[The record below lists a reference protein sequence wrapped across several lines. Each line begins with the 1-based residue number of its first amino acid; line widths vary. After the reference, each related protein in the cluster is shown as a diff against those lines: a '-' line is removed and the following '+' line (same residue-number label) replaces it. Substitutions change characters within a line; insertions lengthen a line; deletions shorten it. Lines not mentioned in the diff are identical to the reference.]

1 MNSARHLLVELIERG
16 IIPPAKIAAALAIS
30 GVTPDSKAWR
40 HFIDRLLLWL
50 AGLALTF
57 ALMFFVAYN
66 WSEIGRFAKFAMVEA
81 SIALAVF
88 AYWKFGVETTAGK
101 MWLLLAIILLGVL
114 LALYGQTY
122 QTGADRWQL
131 FFTWSILMLPWAIVG
146 RFSAIWI
153 LWIILINILVIHY
166 YDTFGGML
174 GQITGRSNEMLWL
187 IFLLNTLMLAV
198 WEWLSGRWHWL
209 AVRWPV
215 RLVAM
220 AGGISIT
227 LVTLGA
233 IFDEQS
239 GVLSG
244 LVWMIWLASVY
255 WVYRKLK
262 PDLFMLA
269 GGCLS
274 GIIVL
279 VAFLSKHTLKS
290 GGAGALLLI
299 FLVVISLGAG
309 AAVWLRKVRQEMHP

>member
-16 IIPPAKIAAALAIS
+16 IIPPAKIAAALVIS

-57 ALMFFVAYN
+57 AMMFFVAYN

-101 MWLLLAIILLGVL
+101 LWLLLAIILLGVL
-114 LALYGQTY
+114 LALYGQAY

-131 FFTWSILMLPWAIVG
+131 FFAWSILMLPWAIVG

-153 LWIILINILVIHY
+153 LWITLINILVIHY
-166 YDTFGGML
+166 FDTFGGA
-174 GQITGRSNEMLWL
+174 NEMLWL
-187 IFLLNTLMLAV
+187 IFLLNSFMLVV
-198 WEWLSGRWHWL
+198 WEWLSGRWRWL
-209 AVRWPV
+209 AVRWSV

-227 LVTLGA
+227 LLTLGA

-244 LVWMIWLASVY
+244 LVWMIWLASLY

-274 GIIVL
+274 GIVVL
-279 VAFLSKHTLKS
+279 VAFLSKHTLNS
-290 GGAGALLLI
+290 GFGGAFLLI
-299 FLVVISLGAG
+299 SLVVISLSAG
-309 AAVWLRKVRQEMHP
+309 AAIWLRKVHQEIHQ